1 MEENNSAER
10 VENEVK
16 EGEVQEEVD
25 IIEEVGVKLMLRRI
39 NFFVFFF
46 GATVGLVYINNLGQ
60 IAESRDCSNTS
71 SLVSLSSSFG
81 FFGRLMPSLM
91 YFFYWGKCRIS
102 RPASLLAVMVST
114 SALQSLECVLEQFVV
129 STTTELFRT
138 KHFSVNHNVVVA
150 NIPISSFIFGYSAAL
165 VYRKEGHGHD
175 DQGQCM
181 GMEYQTKYAGEW

>member
-114 SALQSLECVLEQFVV
+114 SGAFFLVLNKTDLALYV
-129 STTTELFRT
+129 STAVIGVCTGAICCF
-138 KHFSVNHNVVVA
+138 HNH
-150 NIPISSFIFGYSAAL
+150 
-165 VYRKEGHGHD
+165 
-175 DQGQCM
+175 
-181 GMEYQTKYAGEW
+181 